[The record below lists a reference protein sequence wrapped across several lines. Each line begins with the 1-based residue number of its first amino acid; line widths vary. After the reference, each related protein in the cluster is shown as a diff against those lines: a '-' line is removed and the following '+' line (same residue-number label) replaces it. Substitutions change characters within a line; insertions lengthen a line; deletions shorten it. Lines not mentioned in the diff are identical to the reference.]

1 MYKVSV
7 IVPVYGAEKYIEKCA
22 QSLFGQTLDGIEYI
36 FINDCT
42 PDNSEDILKKTLD
55 FYPNR
60 KNDTKIIK
68 MSSNKGQAIVRRYG
82 IQLAQGEYVIFCD
95 SDDWIDKDAYEL
107 MYNKAIET
115 NADIVVSDFVYEYS
129 NYSVVKKQEFDNGR
143 DGALKALLNCT
154 LHCSTCNKLI
164 RRKIY
169 TEHDLLSFDGVN
181 MWEDVLLIIPACA
194 YSSNVV
200 YLPKPLYHYVH
211 YNTDSIT
218 TRASKKSLENIRF
231 VIEIIESFLKS
242 IGEFEK
248 FENDLLNLKL
258 SGKLIFLLY
267 SQGEEQK
274 EYSILYPETNKIITS
289 TKAISPYWKL
299 AMYLSYKLNISF
311 FNCFARFSYMIKI
324 VNSFLKKI
332 F

>member
-22 QSLFGQTLDGIEYI
+22 RSLFCQTLDAIEYI

-42 PDNSEDILKKTLD
+42 PDNSEDILKKTLE
-55 FYPNR
+55 FYPDR
-60 KNDTKIIK
+60 KKDTKIIK

-95 SDDWIDKDAYEL
+95 SDDWIDRDAYEL

-129 NYSVVKKQEFDNGR
+129 KYSEVKKQIFDDSR
-143 DGALKALLNCT
+143 DGALSSLLNGS
-154 LHCSTCNKLI
+154 LHCSTCNKLVK
-164 RRKIY
+164 RKIY
-169 TEHDLLSFDGVN
+169 ADHDLLSFDGVN

-200 YLPKPLYHYVH
+200 YLPNPVYHYVH
-211 YNTDSIT
+211 YNSGSIT
-218 TRASKKSLENIRF
+218 TRASKKSMENIRF
-231 VIEIIESFLKS
+231 VIEVIESFLKN

-248 FENDLLNLKL
+248 FENDFLNLKL

-267 SQGEEQK
+267 SEGDEQK
-274 EYSILYPETNKIITS
+274 EYSSLYPETNKIITS
-289 TKAISPYWKL
+289 TQAISPYWKL
-299 AMYLSYKLNISF
+299 AMYLSYKLDISL
-311 FNCFARFSYMIKI
+311 FNCFARLSYLIKI
-324 VNSFLKKI
+324 VNSFFKKI